1 MKWLKVLLT
10 GILVSMFYFPF
21 EFTFLPGI
29 NTKMMLAV
37 VGLALILYSLVQK
50 RELSLPRSLLI
61 LLLLSAAVSMISL
74 FSITYNDTPDT
85 TYVSYIVSATVW
97 LSAAY
102 VVCRAILLVHDSID
116 VPIIVYYLTGVCVF
130 QCIIALVIDYN
141 PPVQQFVDRYIVGG
155 AFFHHIHRL
164 YGIGAGLDVA
174 GTRFACTLVGIASL
188 LALQSRE
195 LPSSRMIVLFLSFCV
210 ITVIGNMIARTT
222 LVGTAIGLGIL
233 LVFGTGVVTVGHQ
246 GTNPRKLFLAVASI
260 LLVGIPLVVFF
271 YQTNDKFFSLM
282 RFGFEGFFSLV
293 ETGEWHV
300 SSNDMLEKMVVWPDE
315 LKTWIIGDGYFV
327 SERIDPNYLGP
338 VLNAGYYK
346 GTDIG
351 YCRFIF
357 YIGIIGLVAIST
369 VMAYASAICC
379 MENKT
384 YTLMFLLALLAG
396 FIMWGK
402 AATDVFLFFAIFICA
417 SYLRNKQSEPEE
429 EEPGSDTAG

>member
-21 EFTFLPGI
+21 EFTFLPGV

-37 VGLALILYSLVQK
+37 VGLVFLLYSLVQK

-74 FSITYNDTPDT
+74 ISITYNDTPDSS
-85 TYVSYIVSATVW
+85 YVSYIVSAAVW
-97 LSAAY
+97 LSAAFAT
-102 VVCRAILLVHDSID
+102 CRVIHLVHDRID
-116 VPIIVYYLTGVCVF
+116 VPLVVYYLTGVCVF
-130 QCIIALVIDYN
+130 QCIIALVIDFN
-141 PPVQQFVDRYIVGG
+141 PAVQQFVDRYIVGG

-174 GTRFACTLVGIASL
+174 GTRFACVLVSLGFL
-188 LALQSRE
+188 LACRSDDMSPMQT
-195 LPSSRMIVLFLSFCV
+195 IFLFLSFV
-210 ITVIGNMIARTT
+210 IITVIGNMIARTT
-222 LVGTAIGLGIL
+222 LVGTIIGVVML
-233 LVFGTGVVTVGHQ
+233 LVFGSGVFRIADQQSNPGKLVGIIA
-246 GTNPRKLFLAVASI
+246 LV
-260 LLVGIPLVVFF
+260 LLVGIPLVTFF
-271 YQTNDKFFSLM
+271 YQTNEQFYRLM
-282 RFGFEGFFSLV
+282 RFGFEGFFSLF
-293 ETGEWHV
+293 ETGEWQV
-300 SSNDMLEKMVVWPDE
+300 GSNEVLESMVVWPDE

-357 YIGIIGLVAIST
+357 YFGIIGLVAIST

-402 AATDVFLFFAIFICA
+402 AATDVFLFFAFFICA
-417 SYLRNKQSEPEE
+417 SYLRNEQSEPEE
-429 EEPGSDTAG
+429 EPGTDTAG

>member
-1 MKWLKVLLT
+1 
-10 GILVSMFYFPF
+10 
-21 EFTFLPGI
+21 
-29 NTKMMLAV
+29 MMLAAG
-37 VGLALILYSLVQK
+37 GLVFLLYSLVQK

-74 FSITYNDTPDT
+74 ISITYNDTPDT

-357 YIGIIGLVAIST
+357 YFGIIGLVAIST

-417 SYLRNKQSEPEE
+417 SYLRNEQSEPEE
-429 EEPGSDTAG
+429 EPGTDTAG